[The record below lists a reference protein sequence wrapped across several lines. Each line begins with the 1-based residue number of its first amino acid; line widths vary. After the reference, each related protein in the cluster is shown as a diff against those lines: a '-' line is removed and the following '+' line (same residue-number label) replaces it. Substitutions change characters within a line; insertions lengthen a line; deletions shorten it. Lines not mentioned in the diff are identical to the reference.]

1 MLSMRSTMY
10 EVLDV
15 PRMMKIKSATIRNR
29 QRIPVRPNGRNS
41 GKENW
46 SGLIV
51 LKAGTP
57 VELLR
62 FLPENTEL
70 RQCVHDK
77 SVWEAYLP
85 HDFKKSVKLL
95 AKRLDAIAFM

>member
-1 MLSMRSTMY
+1 MY

-15 PRMMKIKSATIRNR
+15 EKMMRIKSATVRNR
-29 QRIPVRPNGRNS
+29 QRIPIKPNGRRS

-57 VELLR
+57 IQLLR
-62 FLPENTEL
+62 LLPSDTEL
-70 RQCVHDK
+70 KQCVHDK

-85 HDFKKSVKLL
+85 HDFNNSVRLL
-95 AKRLDAIAFM
+95 AKRLNAIAFM

>member
-1 MLSMRSTMY
+1 MY
-10 EVLDV
+10 EVLDI
-15 PRMMKIKSATIRNR
+15 PRMMSIKSATVRNR
-29 QRIPVRPNGRNS
+29 QRIPKRPNGPKARQD
-41 GKENW
+41 NW
-46 SGLIV
+46 SGLLV

-62 FLPENTEL
+62 LLPPDTEL

-85 HDFKKSVKLL
+85 HNFKKSVKLL